1 MGFGMDG
8 QYVEEQWEKVFLFGA
23 FNKRNKKR
31 NQAANIFFICG
42 QAYSV
47 GGDWRGSDVW
57 PGLRAA
63 DAGV

>member
-1 MGFGMDG
+1 MDG

-23 FNKRNKKR
+23 FKERNKKR

-47 GGDWRGSDVW
+47 GEEGGDETKTKKNGYMQTI
-57 PGLRAA
+57 
-63 DAGV
+63 